1 MKTLRRPTLIAASL
15 ALAATIGLT
24 ACTSDADRASRNLS
38 TAAENFEIERRV
50 VFINGITDEYILE
63 ITGRCSVETENSAAQ
78 GAVEVTCKLGPDEF
92 KKHYLGLSD
101 NVTFMVEQLD
111 PIDVSVYNYRVIFKP
126 QNLVPSIELSTG
138 EQ

>member
-1 MKTLRRPTLIAASL
+1 MQIRKPLTAAVA
-15 ALAATIGLT
+15 ALAPLT
-24 ACTSDADRASRNLS
+24 VGACSSDADRASRNLS

-63 ITGRCSVETENSAAQ
+63 ITGRCSVETENSAAE
-78 GAVEVTCKLGPDEF
+78 GAVEVTCKIGPDEY

-101 NVTFMVEQLD
+101 NVTFMVEQLE
-111 PIDVSVYNYRVIFKP
+111 PIDISLYNYRVIFKP

-138 EQ
+138 EE

>member
-1 MKTLRRPTLIAASL
+1 MNIRKPLTAAVAAL
-15 ALAATIGLT
+15 ALLT
-24 ACTSDADRASRNLS
+24 VGACSSDADRASRNLS

-50 VFINGITDEYILE
+50 IFVNGITDEYILE
-63 ITGRCSVETENSAAQ
+63 ITGRCSVETENSAAE
-78 GAVEVTCKLGPDEF
+78 GSVEVTCKIGPDEY

-111 PIDVSVYNYRVIFKP
+111 PIDVSLYNYRVIFKP

-138 EQ
+138 EE